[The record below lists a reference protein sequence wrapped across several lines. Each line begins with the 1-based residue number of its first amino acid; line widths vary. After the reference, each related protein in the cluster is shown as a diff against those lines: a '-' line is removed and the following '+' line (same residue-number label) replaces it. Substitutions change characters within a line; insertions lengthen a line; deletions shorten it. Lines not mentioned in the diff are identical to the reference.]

1 MEKKLN
7 IGLFIDTF
15 YPMVDGVIQVVN
27 NYAIRMK
34 DIANVTVFAPK
45 ARKEFDDSKLGYKV
59 VRCKILKIKGLDYDL
74 PMPKFDKKFKK
85 AIKEANLDIIHI
97 HSPFSIGKM
106 GAKFGKKH
114 NIPVIA
120 TFHSQYKRDFKK
132 ATKSNFLTWIMT
144 KSIVSVF
151 NKADLLLTMNPACCD
166 LIKEY
171 GYKGKMQIIPN
182 GTDLKPDVILDEEIT
197 TIKEKHK
204 IKDEKVFI
212 NIGRLIKLKNIDFV
226 IDVCNK
232 LKEKEFNFKL
242 LILGTGKDKEYF
254 ENKVNKLN
262 LNDKIDF
269 VGIVTDVKMKSAY
282 LKFADLNI
290 FPSFY
295 DTDGIVKI
303 EAATFG
309 TPTIFAEGSIA
320 SSTCKNDFD
329 GYVCKFEVEEFSNK
343 IIEIFNNPEKYSSVC
358 ENTAKHMYVTWDNI
372 VEDVYNIYN
381 KEIMNKNQK

>member
-27 NYAIRMK
+27 NYALRMK

-59 VRCKILKIKGLDYDL
+59 VRCKIMKLKGLDYDL
-74 PMPKFDKKFKK
+74 PRPQKDKEFQK
-85 AIKEANLDIIHI
+85 AIEDAKLDIIHI
-97 HSPFSIGKM
+97 HSPFAVGKM
-106 GAKFGKKH
+106 GANYGKKH

-132 ATKSNFLTWIMT
+132 ATKSNLIAWIMT
-144 KSIVSVF
+144 KTIVSVF

-166 LIKEY
+166 LIKKY
-171 GYKGKMQIIPN
+171 GYKGKTAIIPN
-182 GTDLKPDVILDEEIT
+182 GTDLKPDINLENELKL
-197 TIKEKHK
+197 IKEKHK
-204 IKDEKVFI
+204 INDEKVFI
-212 NIGRLIKLKNIDFV
+212 SIGRLIKLKNIDFV
-226 IDVCNK
+226 INVCK
-232 LKEKEFNFKL
+232 ILKDKNFNYRL
-242 LILGTGKDKEYF
+242 LILGTGKDKKHF
-254 ENKVNKLN
+254 EKRVNKLK
-262 LNDKIDF
+262 LNDKIEF
-269 VGIVTDVKMKSAY
+269 VGIVTDAKMKSAY
-282 LKFADLNI
+282 LKFADLNV

-303 EAATFG
+303 ESATFG

-329 GYVCKFEVEEFSNK
+329 GYVCKENADEFANK
-343 IIEIFNNPEKYSSVC
+343 IIEVFKDEQKYAEVC
-358 ENTAKHMYVTWDNI
+358 ENAKKYMYVTWDDI
-372 VEDVYNIYN
+372 VSKVYNIYLEQIN
-381 KEIMNKNQK
+381 LKK